1 MMGWLLMGA
10 LLSEDET
17 NDDEMLLMGIRL
29 ARIEAKIDVL
39 AAIEAQKMKRRLKKE
54 GKYDK

>member
-1 MMGWLLMGA
+1 MGA